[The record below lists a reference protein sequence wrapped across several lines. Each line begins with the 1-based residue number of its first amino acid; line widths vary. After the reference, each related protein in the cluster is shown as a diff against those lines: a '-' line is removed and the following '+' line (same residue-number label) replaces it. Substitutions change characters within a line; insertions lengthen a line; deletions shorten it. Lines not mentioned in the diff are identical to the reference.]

1 MLVHNQASLPT
12 GVLTAVPAY
21 SYFKMMLQ
29 RLGAAV
35 VPYYLDE
42 EQGWAMEVEELR
54 RALQASKGV
63 CNPVALYVINPGNP
77 TGHVQSRKCIEEVIR
92 FTAEERLFLM
102 ADEVY
107 QESMFRE
114 GEFVSYK
121 KVLSEMGPLSHS
133 GAGLFPLSI
142 QRLHGRETQ
151 SIQAMLVHNMNWVP
165 EVLNNI
171 PGISC

>member
-1 MLVHNQASLPT
+1 MTSGSQRSLMLVLKMLVHNQASLLT

-29 RLGAAV
+29 RLGTTV

-92 FTAEERLFLM
+92 FAAKERLM
-102 ADEVY
+102 RCIRKVCSGRA
-107 QESMFRE
+107 
-114 GEFVSYK
+114 VS
-121 KVLSEMGPLSHS
+121 LSPIRRFCL
-133 GAGLFPLSI
+133 
-142 QRLHGRETQ
+142 R
-151 SIQAMLVHNMNWVP
+151 
-165 EVLNNI
+165 
-171 PGISC
+171 